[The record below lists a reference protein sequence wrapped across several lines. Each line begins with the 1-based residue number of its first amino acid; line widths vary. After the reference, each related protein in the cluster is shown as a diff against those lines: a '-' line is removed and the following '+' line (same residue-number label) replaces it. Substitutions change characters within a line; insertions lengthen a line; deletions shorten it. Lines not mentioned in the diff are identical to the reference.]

1 LKNHAVKDVAASVR
15 QKLLNNARS
24 TNRPFQEVL
33 QYFAMERF
41 LYRLTQSPHAN
52 KFVLKG
58 ALMFTV
64 WGAPATRPTKD
75 IDFLAKTKNTIA
87 AVLPIIRAVCAQPVE
102 PDGLVFDD
110 TTVEGVLIK
119 EDADYG
125 GIRVTFR
132 ATLQNAR
139 IPMQLDLGYGD
150 VVVPGPKM
158 TDYPVILELPAPR
171 VRAYSRETVVA
182 EKFEAMVKLGQ
193 LNSRMKDFFDV
204 WLLSRQ
210 FDFDGATL
218 TNAIAKTFKN
228 RKTLIPTEALAL
240 TPAFADDPGKQTQWK
255 GFLRKARLQNA
266 PSDLH
271 DVVDALRVFLQPVAA
286 AARDALDFA
295 RTWNAPGPWKAS

>member
-1 LKNHAVKDVAASVR
+1 LKKRAIKDVAASVR
-15 QKLLNNARS
+15 QKLLNNAKS

-41 LYRLTQSPHAN
+41 LYRLAQSPYAD

-75 IDFLAKTKNTIA
+75 IDFLARTENTIA
-87 AVLPIIRAVCAQPVE
+87 AVVPIIRAVCTQPVE

-110 TTVEGVLIK
+110 RTVEGALIK
-119 EDADYG
+119 EDADYE
-125 GIRVTFR
+125 GIRVTFL

-139 IPMQLDLGYGD
+139 VSMQLDLGYGD
-150 VVVPGPKM
+150 VVVPSPKM
-158 TDYPVILELPAPR
+158 AEYPVILDLPAPR

-193 LNSRMKDFFDV
+193 LNSRMKDFFDL

-210 FDFDGATL
+210 FDFDGVTLAT
-218 TNAIAKTFKN
+218 AIGKTFEN
-228 RKTLIPTEALAL
+228 RKTQIPTEALAL
-240 TPAFADDPGKQTQWK
+240 SSAFADDPTKQTQWK
-255 GFLRKARLQNA
+255 GFLRKARLEKA
-266 PSDLH
+266 PEDLH
-271 DVVDALRVFLQPVAA
+271 DVLDALREFLQPVAG
-286 AARDALDFA
+286 AAREELDFT
-295 RTWNAPGPWKAS
+295 RTWNAPGPWRAS

>member
-1 LKNHAVKDVAASVR
+1 LNKRPVKDVAASVR
-15 QKLLNNARS
+15 QKLFNNAKS

-41 LYRLTQSPHAN
+41 LYRLAQSPYAD

-75 IDFLAKTKNTIA
+75 IDFLARTENTIA
-87 AVLPIIRAVCAQPVE
+87 AVLPIIRAVCAQSVE
-102 PDGLVFDD
+102 PDGLVFDE
-110 TTVEGVLIK
+110 TTVEGK
-119 EDADYG
+119 
-125 GIRVTFR
+125 
-132 ATLQNAR
+132 NAR
-139 IPMQLDLGYGD
+139 ILMQLDLGYGD

-158 TDYPVILELPAPR
+158 TDYPVILDLPAPR

-193 LNSRMKDFFDV
+193 LNSRLKDFFDV

-218 TNAIAKTFKN
+218 KTAIGKTFEN
-228 RKTLIPTEALAL
+228 RKTPIPEEALAL
-240 TPAFADDPGKQTQWK
+240 TSAFAQDPTKQIQWK

-266 PSDLH
+266 PENLS
-271 DVVDALRVFLQPVAA
+271 DVVDALRAFLQPVVD
-286 AARDALDFA
+286 AARAAVDFA
-295 RTWNAPGPWKAS
+295 DTWKAPGPWKVS